1 MATNSAVRGRIW
13 ANFQIIR
20 GFMVVLV
27 TCKNEEDQI
36 KNDGAM
42 VDTTL
47 NMFPIVSL

>member
-13 ANFQIIR
+13 ANFELIR
-20 GFMVVLV
+20 DFMVVLV

-36 KNDGAM
+36 KNKGAI

-47 NMFPIVSL
+47 NIFPIVSL